1 MISIRDAQAGDEQAW
16 RILWRGYNDFYQ
28 TELPEPVTAATW
40 RRMLDPAS
48 PLFCRVAVIDG
59 EVIGFVNCVLHE
71 GTWTAEPICYLEDF
85 FVAVA
90 HRGCGAGR
98 ALLQDLVELAKTS
111 GWSRLYW
118 HTNTGN
124 PARKLYDEFIAA
136 GDFVR
141 YRLVFEE

>member
-1 MISIRDAQAGDEQAW
+1 MISLREVQAGDEQAW
-16 RILWRGYNDFYQ
+16 RVLWRGYNDFYQ
-28 TELPEPVTAATW
+28 TVLPEHITAATW
-40 RRMLDPAS
+40 RRILDPAS

-59 EVIGFVNCVLHE
+59 TVIGFANCVLHE
-71 GTWTAEPICYLEDF
+71 GTWTAAPICYLEDF
-85 FVAVA
+85 FVAPL

-98 ALLQDLVELAKTS
+98 ALLQDLVALSTAS

-124 PARKLYDEFIAA
+124 PARKLYDEFVAA

-141 YRLVFEE
+141 YRLVLGE